1 MAVFG
6 SDPLPIEYLAVEG
19 QVGSLS
25 ADTGIFRAYQLQLSE
40 LHNPVAAST
49 IVADT
54 AGDAIA
60 TFATADKQTTLAGKL
75 VVDASADATGI
86 LATGLDIGGAPAGG
100 AQSDIYINQT
110 VTGSGFGGGGLFTI
124 TDEDGTELLIRFSQF
139 ASTPYQKNSTLDYT
153 IDTGRGGS
161 WTSAVLMM
169 QDYVDIIRQANS
181 EDGLKL
187 YAYYFAYADDTDY
200 SSYTEASATSRFNDA
215 CRIVA
220 ADAGVA
226 GNNADFRRN
235 TAGGGTSGVRYNAD
249 RPAST
254 NDFVTATAGADLALT
269 GGVDGTPQGVGDIYS
284 DGFVL
289 VADSATPDA
298 PDGAVRVYS
307 SSGMPYG
314 RTATADVPLIGSGII
329 GGGSPTTNAPVYYS
343 GDNAFSDAHAS
354 TSLALT
360 WGGPVGIW
368 DGTTLVDVGPTTV
381 IKKTGEAWSAGDM
394 VWLDSGTAQLTT
406 TAPTSSAWSIPY
418 GVVVEAAL
426 SGAATGTVF
435 VDVQEGYLLS

>member
-1 MAVFG
+1 MAAFG
-6 SDPLPIEYLAVEG
+6 SDPLPIETLEVSG
-19 QVGSLS
+19 RVGENASS
-25 ADTGIFRAYQLQLSE
+25 DVFRAYQLQLSE

-100 AQSDIYINQT
+100 VQADIYINQIAS
-110 VTGSGFGGGGLFTI
+110 GSSFGGSSRFEI
-124 TDEDGTELLIRFSQF
+124 TDEDNNVLTIRFSQS
-139 ASTPYQKNSTLDYT
+139 ASTPYQKNSALDYT
-153 IDTGRGGS
+153 IDTNRSGT
-161 WTSAVLMM
+161 WTGAVLMV

-181 EDGLKL
+181 EDGFKL
-187 YAYYFAYADDTDY
+187 FAYYFSYQDDTDY
-200 SSYTEASATSRFNDA
+200 ASYTEASGTSRFDDS
-215 CRIVA
+215 CHIVA
-220 ADAGVA
+220 AEVGTG
-226 GNNADFRRN
+226 GNGATFWRTNSA
-235 TAGGGTSGVRYNAD
+235 GGTSGVRYNQDKPDSSAD
-249 RPAST
+249 YT
-254 NDFVTATAGADLALT
+254 IATGGVEYSLT

-289 VADSATPDA
+289 VADSATPAA

-307 SSGMPYG
+307 SSGLPYG

-343 GDNAFSDAHAS
+343 GDNTFSDAHAS
-354 TSLALT
+354 TSLDLT

-368 DGTTLVDVGPTTV
+368 DGTTLVDVGPATV

-426 SGAATGTVF
+426 SAAATGTVF